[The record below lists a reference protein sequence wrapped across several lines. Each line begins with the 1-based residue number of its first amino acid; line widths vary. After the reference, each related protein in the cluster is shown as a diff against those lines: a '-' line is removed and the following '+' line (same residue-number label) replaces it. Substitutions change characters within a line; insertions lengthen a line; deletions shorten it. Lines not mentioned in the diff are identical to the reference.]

1 MTHTDQKEQLLLGLE
16 NTRRISS
23 DGGGGGDMMVVVLL
37 NLANAVCF
45 CVFILEIL
53 ILKEK

>member
-1 MTHTDQKEQLLLGLE
+1 MGQKIPGESDD
-16 NTRRISS
+16 N

-37 NLANAVCF
+37 NLANTVCF